1 MFAFN
6 LKQKL
11 NKFIFDCLLYCI
23 FSLILNILAMVKKMM
38 YLPVLLMFS
47 MYTVSAQKAIQK
59 SEEMIKTFNA
69 EQRFYA
75 GDYQGSLNV
84 YNDLLK
90 TKPNDANMIFHIAE
104 CYYKLAQYP
113 QALENVKKAKS
124 IDAKANEDISLLLGK
139 LYHMDGNLD
148 EALAEFTAYK
158 SMVTGKKAQESDI
171 DLHISQVNMAK
182 TLMATSVNVK
192 IENATDI
199 INSEY
204 DDKTPS
210 VTADGKT
217 LIFTSRRPGKTSAL
231 DIEGD
236 KKYFEDIYIARW
248 DSINRKWGAAELLP
262 GNINTEGHDACSSIS
277 PDGKE
282 IYIYK
287 NDVDAESRGGDIY
300 VSKLSSSGKWG
311 IPKSLG
317 KPINTT
323 YFEGGACISPDG
335 NTLYFVSERPG
346 GRGHADIYMSKRKDR
361 TAWEV
366 PVNLGP
372 DVNTAEDEGGIFLA
386 PDGKTLFFTSQGF
399 NSMGGYDIFKT
410 VYENGKWSKPVNL
423 GYPINTINND
433 MSLTLSADAQ
443 TGYFA
448 SDRKG
453 GLGDLDIYKIDL
465 IHYPVLEKD
474 MKYKTDSLPAMGIL
488 KGTVFNA
495 TDGTALEA
503 EVVVLDEAGAKI
515 GSTMS
520 SSGSGDY
527 FLTLSTA
534 KTYEVKIEL
543 EGYKPISEKVEI
555 KATKGIGSPTLVKH
569 YLLYKN

>member
-1 MFAFN
+1 M
-6 LKQKL
+6 
-11 NKFIFDCLLYCI
+11 I
-23 FSLILNILAMVKKMM
+23 KKIT
-38 YLPVLLMFS
+38 YLSVLVMFS
-47 MYTVSAQKAIQK
+47 ICTVSAQKAAIQK
-59 SEEMIKTFNA
+59 SEDMIKMFNA

-75 GDYQGSLNV
+75 GDYQAALNT
-84 YNDLLK
+84 YNDVLK
-90 TKPNDANMIFHIAE
+90 SKPNDANVIYHIAE
-104 CYYKLAQYP
+104 CHFKLGQYP
-113 QALENVKKAKS
+113 LALENVKKAKS
-124 IDAKANEDISLLLGK
+124 IDPKGNDEISFLLGQ
-139 LYHMDGNLD
+139 LYHMEGNLD

-158 SMVTGKKAQESDI
+158 TLISGNPKKLKESDV
-171 DLHISQVNMAK
+171 DLYLSQVNTAK
-182 TLMATSVNVK
+182 TLMATSVNVSVQ
-192 IENATDI
+192 NATDI

-204 DDKTPS
+204 DEKAPS
-210 VTADGKT
+210 ITADGKT
-217 LIFTSRRPGKTSAL
+217 LIFTSRRPGKSSAL

-248 DSINRKWGAAELLP
+248 DSIKKGWGTAELLP
-262 GNINTEGHDACSSIS
+262 GTINTEGHDACSSIS

-282 IYIYK
+282 IFIYK
-287 NDVDAESRGGDIY
+287 NDIDGESRGGDIY
-300 VSKLSSSGKWG
+300 TSKISSSGKWG
-311 IPKSLG
+311 APKPLG
-317 KPINTT
+317 KPVNTT
-323 YFEGGACISPDG
+323 YFEGGACIAPDG

-346 GRGHADIYMSKRKDR
+346 GYGHADIYSAKRKDR
-361 TAWEV
+361 TTWDV
-366 PVNLGP
+366 PVNLGA

-386 PDGKTLFFTSQGF
+386 PDGKTLFFTSQGY

-410 VYENGKWSKPVNL
+410 VNENGKWSKPVNL

-443 TGYFA
+443 TGYFT

-453 GLGDLDIYKIDL
+453 GLGDLDIYKLDL
-465 IHYPVLEKD
+465 VHYPVLEKD

-503 EVVVLDEAGAKI
+503 EVVILDDKGAKV

-520 SSGSGDY
+520 STGGGEY
-527 FLTLSTA
+527 FITLSTA
-534 KTYEVKIEL
+534 KVYEVKIEL

-555 KATKGIGSPTLVKH
+555 KAAKGMGSPTLIKH

>member
-1 MFAFN
+1 
-6 LKQKL
+6 
-11 NKFIFDCLLYCI
+11 
-23 FSLILNILAMVKKMM
+23 MVKRIT
-38 YLPVLLMFS
+38 YLSVLFLFS
-47 MYTVSAQKAIQK
+47 VSIVSAQKSAFQK
-59 SEEMIKTFNA
+59 SEDMIKMFNA

-75 GDYQGSLNV
+75 GDYQGSLNI
-84 YNDLLK
+84 YNDLLV
-90 TKPNDANMIFHIAE
+90 TKPNDGNILFHIAE
-104 CYYKLAQYP
+104 CQFKLGQY
-113 QALENVKKAKS
+113 QLAAENAKKAKGV
-124 IDAKANEDISLLLGK
+124 DAKANEGISLLLGQ
-139 LYHMDGNLD
+139 LYHMEGNLD
-148 EALAEFTAYK
+148 ESLNEFNAYK
-158 SMVTGKKAQESDI
+158 TLIGANPKKVKESDI
-171 DLHISQVNMAK
+171 DLYLSQVNTAK
-182 TLMATSVNVK
+182 TLMATAVNVS
-192 IENATDI
+192 IQNATDI

-204 DDKTPS
+204 DEKAPS

-217 LIFTSRRPGKTSAL
+217 LVFTSRRPGKSSAL

-248 DSINRKWGAAELLP
+248 DSVNKKWGQAELLP
-262 GNINTEGHDACSSIS
+262 GTINTEGHDACTSIS

-282 IYIYK
+282 IFIYK
-287 NDVDAESRGGDIY
+287 NDIDGESRGGDVY

-311 IPKSLG
+311 APKSLG

-346 GRGHADIYMSKRKDR
+346 GYGHADIYMAKRKDR
-361 TAWEV
+361 TLWDV
-366 PVNLGP
+366 PVNLGA

-386 PDGKTLFFTSQGF
+386 ADGKTLFFTSQGY

-410 VYENGKWSKPVNL
+410 VNENGKWSKPVNL

-443 TGYFA
+443 TGYFV

-465 IHYPVLEKD
+465 VHYPVLEKE

-503 EVVVLDEAGAKI
+503 EVVILDETGARV

-520 SSGSGDY
+520 SSGGGDY

-534 KTYEVKIEL
+534 KVYEVKIEL
-543 EGYKPISEKVEI
+543 EGYKPINEKVEI

>member
-1 MFAFN
+1 MA
-6 LKQKL
+6 KR
-11 NKFIFDCLLYCI
+11 IT
-23 FSLILNILAMVKKMM
+23 
-38 YLPVLLMFS
+38 YLSVLFLFTVS
-47 MYTVSAQKAIQK
+47 IVSAQKSAFQK
-59 SEEMIKTFNA
+59 SEDMIKMFNA

-84 YNDLLK
+84 YNDLLV
-90 TKPNDANMIFHIAE
+90 TKPNDGNILFHIAE
-104 CYYKLAQYP
+104 CQFKLGQY
-113 QALENVKKAKS
+113 QLAAENAKKAKG
-124 IDAKANEDISLLLGK
+124 IDPKANEGVSLLLGK
-139 LYHMDGNLD
+139 LYHMEGNLD
-148 EALAEFTAYK
+148 ESLAEFNAYK
-158 SMVTGKKAQESDI
+158 TLIGGNPKKAKESDI
-171 DLHISQVNMAK
+171 DLYLSQVNIAK
-182 TLMATSVNVK
+182 TLMATAVNVS
-192 IENATDI
+192 IQNATDV

-204 DDKTPS
+204 DEKAPS
-210 VTADGKT
+210 ITADGKT
-217 LIFTSRRPGKTSAL
+217 LVFTSRRPGKSSAL

-248 DSINRKWGAAELLP
+248 DSVKKAWGQAELLP
-262 GNINTEGHDACSSIS
+262 GNINTEGHDACTSIS

-282 IYIYK
+282 IFIYK
-287 NDVDAESRGGDIY
+287 NDIDGESRGGDVY

-311 IPKSLG
+311 APKSLG

-346 GRGHADIYMSKRKDR
+346 GYGHADIYMAKRKDR
-361 TAWEV
+361 ILWDV
-366 PVNLGP
+366 PVNLGA
-372 DVNTAEDEGGIFLA
+372 DVNTEEDEGGIFLA
-386 PDGKTLFFTSQGF
+386 ADGKTLFFTSQGY

-410 VYENGKWSKPVNL
+410 VNENGKWSKPVNL

-443 TGYFA
+443 TGYFI

-465 IHYPVLEKD
+465 MHYPVLEKE

-503 EVVVLDEAGAKI
+503 EVVILDETGARV

-520 SSGSGDY
+520 SSGGGDY
-527 FLTLSTA
+527 FMTLSTA
-534 KTYEVKIEL
+534 KVYEVKIEL
-543 EGYKPISEKVEI
+543 EGYKAISEKVEI
-555 KATKGIGSPTLVKH
+555 KAAKGVGAATLVKH

>member
-1 MFAFN
+1 M
-6 LKQKL
+6 
-11 NKFIFDCLLYCI
+11 I
-23 FSLILNILAMVKKMM
+23 KKIT
-38 YLPVLLMFS
+38 YLTVLVMFS
-47 MYTVSAQKAIQK
+47 VCTVSAQKAIQK
-59 SEEMIKTFNA
+59 SEEMIKMFNA

-75 GDYQGSLNV
+75 GDYQGALNV
-84 YNDLLK
+84 YNDVLK
-90 TKPNDANMIFHIAE
+90 TKPNDANVIYHIAE
-104 CYYKLAQYP
+104 CHFKLGQYP
-113 QALENVKKAKS
+113 LALENVKKAKS
-124 IDAKANEDISLLLGK
+124 IDPKGNEEISLLLGQ
-139 LYHMDGNLD
+139 LYHMEGNLD

-158 SMVTGKKAQESDI
+158 ALIGNNSKKLKESDI
-171 DLHISQVNMAK
+171 DLYLSQVNTAK

-192 IENATDI
+192 VENATDI

-204 DDKTPS
+204 DEKAPS
-210 VTADGKT
+210 ITADGKT
-217 LIFTSRRPGKTSAL
+217 LIFTSRRPGKSSAL

-248 DSINRKWGAAELLP
+248 DSVKKGWGAAELLP
-262 GNINTEGHDACSSIS
+262 GTINTEGHDACSSIS

-282 IYIYK
+282 IFIYK
-287 NDVDAESRGGDIY
+287 NDIDGESRGGDIY
-300 VSKLSSSGKWG
+300 TSKISSSGKWG
-311 IPKSLG
+311 APKSLG
-317 KPINTT
+317 KPVNTT
-323 YFEGGACISPDG
+323 YFEGGACIAPDG

-346 GRGHADIYMSKRKDR
+346 GYGHADIYMAKRKDR
-361 TAWEV
+361 TTWDV
-366 PVNLGP
+366 PVNLGA

-386 PDGKTLFFTSQGF
+386 PDGKTLFFTSQGY

-410 VYENGKWSKPVNL
+410 VNEGGKWSKPVNL

-443 TGYFA
+443 TGYFI

-453 GLGDLDIYKIDL
+453 GLGDLDIYKLDL
-465 IHYPVLEKD
+465 VHYPVLEKD
-474 MKYKTDSLPAMGIL
+474 MKYKTDSMPAMGIL

-503 EVVVLDEAGAKI
+503 EVVIMDEAGAKV

-520 SSGSGDY
+520 STGGGDY
-527 FLTLSTA
+527 FITLSTG
-534 KTYEVKIEL
+534 KVYEVKIEL

-555 KATKGIGSPTLVKH
+555 KATKGMGSPTLVKH

>member
-1 MFAFN
+1 M
-6 LKQKL
+6 
-11 NKFIFDCLLYCI
+11 I
-23 FSLILNILAMVKKMM
+23 KKIT
-38 YLPVLLMFS
+38 YLTVLVMFS
-47 MYTVSAQKAIQK
+47 VCTVSAQKAIQK
-59 SEEMIKTFNA
+59 SEEMIKMFNA

-75 GDYQGSLNV
+75 GDYQGALNV
-84 YNDLLK
+84 YNDVLK
-90 TKPNDANMIFHIAE
+90 TKPNDANVIYHIAE
-104 CYYKLAQYP
+104 CHFKLGQYP
-113 QALENVKKAKS
+113 LALENVKKAKS
-124 IDAKANEDISLLLGK
+124 IDPKGNDEISLLLGQ
-139 LYHMDGNLD
+139 LYHMEGNLD

-158 SMVTGKKAQESDI
+158 ALIGNNSKKLKESDI
-171 DLHISQVNMAK
+171 ELYLSQVNTAK

-192 IENATDI
+192 VENATDI

-204 DDKTPS
+204 DEKAPS
-210 VTADGKT
+210 ITADGKT
-217 LIFTSRRPGKTSAL
+217 LIFTSRRPGKSSAL

-248 DSINRKWGAAELLP
+248 DSVKKGWGAAELLP
-262 GNINTEGHDACSSIS
+262 GTINTEGHDACSSIS

-282 IYIYK
+282 IFIYK
-287 NDVDAESRGGDIY
+287 NDIDGESRGGDIY
-300 VSKLSSSGKWG
+300 TSKISSSGKWG
-311 IPKSLG
+311 APKPLG
-317 KPINTT
+317 KPVNTT
-323 YFEGGACISPDG
+323 YFEGGACIAPDG

-346 GRGHADIYMSKRKDR
+346 GYGHADIYMAKRKDR
-361 TAWEV
+361 TTWDV
-366 PVNLGP
+366 PVNLGA

-386 PDGKTLFFTSQGF
+386 PDGKTLFFTSQGY

-410 VYENGKWSKPVNL
+410 VNEGGKWSKPVNL

-443 TGYFA
+443 TGYFI

-453 GLGDLDIYKIDL
+453 GLGDLDIYKLDL
-465 IHYPVLEKD
+465 VHYPVLEKD
-474 MKYKTDSLPAMGIL
+474 MKYKTDSMPAMGIL

-503 EVVVLDEAGAKI
+503 EVVIMDEAGAKV

-520 SSGSGDY
+520 STGGGDY
-527 FLTLSTA
+527 FITLSTG
-534 KTYEVKIEL
+534 KVYEVKIEL

-555 KATKGIGSPTLVKH
+555 KATKGMGSPTLVKH

>member
-1 MFAFN
+1 MTALVMFTVCN
-6 LKQKL
+6 
-11 NKFIFDCLLYCI
+11 
-23 FSLILNILAMVKKMM
+23 
-38 YLPVLLMFS
+38 
-47 MYTVSAQKAIQK
+47 VSAQKAIQK
-59 SEEMIKTFNA
+59 SEEMIKMFNA

-75 GDYQGSLNV
+75 GDYQGALSV
-84 YNDLLK
+84 YNDVLK
-90 TKPNDANMIFHIAE
+90 TKPNDANVIYHIAE
-104 CYYKLAQYP
+104 CHFKLGQYP
-113 QALENVKKAKS
+113 LALENVKKAKG
-124 IDAKANEDISLLLGK
+124 IDAKGNEEISLLLGQ

-148 EALAEFTAYK
+148 EALTEFTAYK
-158 SMVTGKKAQESDI
+158 TLIGSNSKKLKESDI
-171 DLHISQVNMAK
+171 DLYLSQVNMAK

-192 IENATDI
+192 VENATDI

-204 DDKTPS
+204 DEKAPS

-217 LIFTSRRPGKTSAL
+217 LIFTSRRPGKSSAL

-248 DSINRKWGAAELLP
+248 DSVKRGWGTAELLP
-262 GNINTEGHDACSSIS
+262 GTINTEGHDACSSIS

-282 IYIYK
+282 IFIYK
-287 NDVDAESRGGDIY
+287 NDADGESRGGDVY
-300 VSKLSSSGKWG
+300 TSKLSSSGKWG
-311 IPKSLG
+311 APKPLG
-317 KPINTT
+317 KPVNTT
-323 YFEGGACISPDG
+323 YFEGGACIAPDG

-346 GRGHADIYMSKRKDR
+346 GYGHADIYMAKRKDR
-361 TAWEV
+361 ITWDV
-366 PVNLGP
+366 PVNLGA

-386 PDGKTLFFTSQGF
+386 PDGKTLFFTSQGY

-410 VYENGKWSKPVNL
+410 VNENGKWSKPVNL

-443 TGYFA
+443 TGYFI

-453 GLGDLDIYKIDL
+453 GLGDLDVYKLDL
-465 IHYPVLEKD
+465 VHYPVLEKD
-474 MKYKTDSLPAMGIL
+474 MKYKTDSMPAMGIL

-503 EVVVLDEAGAKI
+503 EVVILDETGAKV

-520 SSGSGDY
+520 STGGGDY
-527 FLTLSTA
+527 FITLSTT
-534 KTYEVKIEL
+534 KVYEVKIEL

-555 KATKGIGSPTLVKH
+555 KAAKGMGSPILVKH
-569 YLLYKN
+569 YLMYKN

>member
-1 MFAFN
+1 M
-6 LKQKL
+6 
-11 NKFIFDCLLYCI
+11 I
-23 FSLILNILAMVKKMM
+23 KKIT
-38 YLPVLLMFS
+38 YLTVLVMFS
-47 MYTVSAQKAIQK
+47 VCTVSAQKAIQK
-59 SEEMIKTFNA
+59 SEEMIKMFNA

-75 GDYQGSLNV
+75 GDYQGALNV
-84 YNDLLK
+84 YNDVLK
-90 TKPNDANMIFHIAE
+90 TKPNDANVIYHIAE
-104 CYYKLAQYP
+104 CHFKLGQYP
-113 QALENVKKAKS
+113 LALENVKKAKS
-124 IDAKANEDISLLLGK
+124 IDPKGNEEISLLLGQ
-139 LYHMDGNLD
+139 LYHMEGNLD

-158 SMVTGKKAQESDI
+158 ALIGNNSKKLKESDI
-171 DLHISQVNMAK
+171 DLYLSQVNTAK

-192 IENATDI
+192 VENATDI

-204 DDKTPS
+204 DEKAPS
-210 VTADGKT
+210 ITADGKT
-217 LIFTSRRPGKTSAL
+217 LIFTSRRPGKSSAL

-248 DSINRKWGAAELLP
+248 DSVKKGWGAAELLP
-262 GNINTEGHDACSSIS
+262 GTINTEGHDACSSIS

-282 IYIYK
+282 IFIYK
-287 NDVDAESRGGDIY
+287 NDIDGESRGGDIY
-300 VSKLSSSGKWG
+300 TSKISSSGKWG
-311 IPKSLG
+311 APKPLG
-317 KPINTT
+317 KPVNTT
-323 YFEGGACISPDG
+323 YFEGGACIAPDG

-346 GRGHADIYMSKRKDR
+346 GYGHADIYVAKRKDR
-361 TAWEV
+361 TTWDV
-366 PVNLGP
+366 PVNLGA

-386 PDGKTLFFTSQGF
+386 PDGKTLFFTSQGY

-410 VYENGKWSKPVNL
+410 VNEGGKWSKPVNL

-443 TGYFA
+443 TGYFI

-453 GLGDLDIYKIDL
+453 GLGDLDIYKLDL
-465 IHYPVLEKD
+465 VHYPVLEKD
-474 MKYKTDSLPAMGIL
+474 MKYKTDSMPAMGIL

-503 EVVVLDEAGAKI
+503 EVVIMDEAGAKV

-520 SSGSGDY
+520 STGGGDY
-527 FLTLSTA
+527 FITLSTG
-534 KTYEVKIEL
+534 KVYEVKIEL

-555 KATKGIGSPTLVKH
+555 KATKGMGSPTLVKH